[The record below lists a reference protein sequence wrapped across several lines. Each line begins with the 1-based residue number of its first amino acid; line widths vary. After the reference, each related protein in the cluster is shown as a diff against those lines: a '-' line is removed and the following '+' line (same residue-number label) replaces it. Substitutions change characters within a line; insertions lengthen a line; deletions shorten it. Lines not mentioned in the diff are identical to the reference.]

1 MCQPATIK
9 TFHLLSIIQDFE
21 GSEEVV
27 NMEIS
32 SDANKVIGC
41 DLGLKSFQHEK
52 RKASQLSFLKHSFYL
67 ALYFLFLLF
76 SYLWSCFF
84 FFPQHATFLA
94 ENKPFIP
101 LLEKCKALWWISLIT
116 WSWNLLSISHRVS
129 MAAAGL
135 KRDLN
140 EWDKSAMFQ
149 TESGTCKT
157 R

>member
-52 RKASQLSFLKHSFYL
+52 RKASQLSFLKHSFL
-67 ALYFLFLLF
+67 FSLIFLISPFVLFMKLFL
-76 SYLWSCFF
+76 
-84 FFPQHATFLA
+84 FFPQQAFLA
-94 ENKPFIP
+94 ESKPFIHF
-101 LLEKCKALWWISLIT
+101 LISAKPFDGSL
-116 WSWNLLSISHRVS
+116 
-129 MAAAGL
+129 
-135 KRDLN
+135 
-140 EWDKSAMFQ
+140 
-149 TESGTCKT
+149 
-157 R
+157 